1 MPNRLSAETSP
12 YLLQHA
18 GNPVAWQP
26 WDADALAE
34 AKRRD
39 VPILVSIG
47 YAACHWCHVMEHESF
62 EDPAIAAVM
71 NEHFVCIKVDREE
84 RPDIDA
90 LFMDACQAMTGH
102 GGWPLNAFATPDGE
116 PFWAGT
122 YFPPAARGATPSW
135 HNVLTGIAGVWA
147 ERRDEAIDAGKRMA
161 PGLVGAARFEPVD
174 SVPAEAI
181 IDSTEE
187 KLRQRFD
194 PINGGFGGAPKFPAH
209 EVNSLLLALGE
220 REMSLTTLKKIAD
233 GGIHDQIGGGFC
245 RYAVDSTWTV
255 PHFEK
260 MLYDNALLAAE
271 YLHAWQATGDGYM
284 LSVCRRTL
292 DFMLSELRNGDGGFY
307 ASLDADDPGGEG
319 RFYSWTPELVA
330 YALPDPADAE
340 LACQLFGITPEG
352 NFEDGL
358 TVAVWNGTAAQAG
371 DEQVDRIRSALL
383 TARTARPR
391 PATDTKVITAW
402 NALAISAFAQAGA
415 VLADEAY
422 LAAAITCAEHLLA
435 DLRSPA
441 GRLLRCRTAGRAVIP
456 AMLED
461 HAMLLAALTDL
472 YEATFDERWFTA
484 AIELEQTTWDLFG
497 DSEGCGYFTTATDG
511 EQLAARRKDID
522 DQPIP
527 SGNATMAL
535 ALLRLHGLSGN
546 SSHAD
551 RAEGVLRLLAP
562 VAERAPLAC
571 GRLLRALLI
580 SARGLDEVAIVGA
593 NATDLIAEYRSR
605 LRPTSVIASAPITQ
619 GSAVPLLSGRE
630 AIDGVAAAYVCRNF
644 ACRLP
649 VTTTDDLSVELRG

>member
-18 GNPVAWQP
+18 DNPVAWQP
-26 WDADALAE
+26 WDAEALAE

-62 EDPAIAAVM
+62 EDPEIAAVM
-71 NEHFVCIKVDREE
+71 NKHFVCVKVDREE

-122 YFPPAARGATPSW
+122 YFPPMARGATPSW

-147 ERRDEAIDAGKRMA
+147 ERREEALEAGKRMA
-161 PGLVGAARFEPVD
+161 PELVGAARFEPVD
-174 SVPAEAI
+174 AVPAEEI
-181 IDSTEE
+181 VDSAEA

-209 EVNSLLLALGE
+209 EINSFLLALGE
-220 REMSLTTLKKIAD
+220 REMSLTTLRKLAD

-245 RYAVDSTWTV
+245 RYAVDSAWTV

-271 YLHAWQATGDGYM
+271 YLQAWQVTGDGYM
-284 LSVCRRTL
+284 LRVCRRTL
-292 DFMLSELRNGDGGFY
+292 DFMLAELQNENGGFY

-330 YALPDPADAE
+330 QALPDPADAE
-340 LACQLFGITPEG
+340 LACQLFGITPQG

-358 TVAVWNGTAAQAG
+358 TVAVWAGTAAQAG
-371 DEQVDRIRSALL
+371 SDQVERIRCALL
-383 TARTARPR
+383 EARSSRPR

-402 NALAISAFAQAGA
+402 NALAVSAFAQAGA
-415 VLADEAY
+415 ALGDNVY
-422 LAAAITCAEHLLA
+422 LDAAITCAEHLLS

-441 GRLLRCRTAGRAVIP
+441 GRLLRCRTARRAVIP

-461 HAMLLAALTDL
+461 HAMLIAALIDL
-472 YEATFDERWFTA
+472 YEATFDERWYLEA
-484 AIELEQTTWDLFG
+484 VELEQTTWDLFG

-511 EQLAARRKDID
+511 ELSAA
-522 DQPIP
+522 
-527 SGNATMAL
+527 G
-535 ALLRLHGLSGN
+535 
-546 SSHAD
+546 
-551 RAEGVLRLLAP
+551 
-562 VAERAPLAC
+562 
-571 GRLLRALLI
+571 
-580 SARGLDEVAIVGA
+580 
-593 NATDLIAEYRSR
+593 
-605 LRPTSVIASAPITQ
+605 LRPAAASASDQRPW
-619 GSAVPLLSGRE
+619 A
-630 AIDGVAAAYVCRNF
+630 
-644 ACRLP
+644 
-649 VTTTDDLSVELRG
+649 